1 MSTSRLDYYLNLG
14 KSHDLS
20 GAELIAFAKQMIN
33 DERDDRAK
41 EREQKEIDAK
51 LEAEKLKLLHQQE
64 IEKVSLEHTRQ
75 KEQQSLEHTRQK
87 EQESLEHARQM
98 DLRKLE
104 LERLRIETEAKLR
117 LEEIAAKHQESN
129 SVSSD
134 SETSLAVQNTN
145 WFGRRFDLGIGH
157 FDNNAENLDAFVNRF
172 EAIAKSYELPTKLW
186 AIEFSKALQGTALQT
201 YELLD
206 TESKMDYD
214 CLIQALRKR
223 FGITASSY
231 RKLFRNSRPEE
242 NERLSDF
249 VLRLKHYL
257 K

>member
-20 GAELIAFAKQMIN
+20 GAELIAFAKQMVN
-33 DERDDRAK
+33 DERDDRAR
-41 EREQKEIDAK
+41 EREQKEFEAK
-51 LEAEKLKLLHQQE
+51 LQQ
-64 IEKVSLEHTRQ
+64 
-75 KEQQSLEHTRQK
+75 

-117 LEEIAAKHQESN
+117 LEEITAKNQERN
-129 SVSSD
+129 SVISD

-206 TESKMDYD
+206 TECKMDYD
-214 CLIQALRKR
+214 CLI
-223 FGITASSY
+223 
-231 RKLFRNSRPEE
+231 
-242 NERLSDF
+242 
-249 VLRLKHYL
+249 
-257 K
+257 